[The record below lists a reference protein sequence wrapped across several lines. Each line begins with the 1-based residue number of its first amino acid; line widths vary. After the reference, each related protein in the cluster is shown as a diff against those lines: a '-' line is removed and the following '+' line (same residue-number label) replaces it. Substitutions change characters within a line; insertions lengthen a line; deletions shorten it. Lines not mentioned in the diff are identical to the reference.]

1 MKHYKIHTLEYI
13 ILCLLVLLLLLFSY
27 LILTINYRYQKD
39 VIIKIENHNLYLK
52 NILFKELNLNKYEI
66 KILFNDEVLFYNIE
80 IVDVDTDGNI
90 LIKNKELLNLFKES
104 NWEIY
109 TSKIILSNQKIYEV
123 IFDFIIKIFQF
134 K

>member
-1 MKHYKIHTLEYI
+1 MI
-13 ILCLLVLLLLLFSY
+13 LLLLLFSY
-27 LILTINYRYQKD
+27 LILTINYSYQKD

-66 KILFNDEVLFYNIE
+66 KILFNDDILFYNIE

>member
-27 LILTINYRYQKD
+27 LILTINYSYQKD

>member
-13 ILCLLVLLLLLFSY
+13 ILCLLILLLLLFSY
-27 LILTINYRYQKD
+27 LILTINYSCKKD

-90 LIKNKELLNLFKES
+90 LIKNKELLNLFKEN

>member
-13 ILCLLVLLLLLFSY
+13 ILCLLILLLLLFSY
-27 LILTINYRYQKD
+27 LILTINYSYQKD

-52 NILFKELNLNKYEI
+52 NILFKELNLNKYEM

-80 IVDVDTDGNI
+80 IVDVDIDGNI

-123 IFDFIIKIFQF
+123 IFDFINKIFQF

>member
-13 ILCLLVLLLLLFSY
+13 ILCLLILLLLLFSY
-27 LILTINYRYQKD
+27 LILTINYSYQKD
-39 VIIKIENHNLYLK
+39 AIIKIENHNLYLK

-66 KILFNDEVLFYNIE
+66 KILLNDEVLFYNIE

-90 LIKNKELLNLFKES
+90 LIKNKELLNLFKEN

>member
-13 ILCLLVLLLLLFSY
+13 ILSLLILLLLLFSY
-27 LILTINYRYQKD
+27 LILTINYSYQKD

-66 KILFNDEVLFYNIE
+66 KILLNDEVLFYNIE
-80 IVDVDTDGNI
+80 IVDVDIDGNI